1 MLNLYRILGGKLG
14 HVPKKKFVIE
24 RVPGKEYDMHKGT
37 GYLTG
42 NGNGFEKQKGGENMK
57 KTMDMPGRN
66 LPCRRL
72 PVRVPA
78 EGSGAGGCGR
88 L

>member
-24 RVPGKEYDMHKGT
+24 RVPGKEYDIHKGT

-42 NGNGFEKQKGGENMK
+42 NGNGFKKQKEEER
-57 KTMDMPGRN
+57 T
-66 LPCRRL
+66 
-72 PVRVPA
+72 
-78 EGSGAGGCGR
+78 
-88 L
+88 